1 MNSMKK
7 NREKRK
13 KKKYEFTDWE
23 SGDSVYRTHIAHPNV
38 FDQYSILW
46 LSRARACEW
55 ARMMRRA
62 VGMSGAHT
70 IHRLSYLCTRRVH
83 EIIWAKRI
91 DSSRRNSIQCK
102 KEKDNIKIDDFN
114 SVSIALPDSKLVDI
128 VVFFFIRS
136 RIFVCD
142 INAHRDFSSAST
154 FSFVFF
160 FRPLLLV
167 LTLVTRFVP
176 TIFFSHSA
184 LFSNNFLSPFV
195 SFGFRFDWH

>member
-114 SVSIALPDSKLVDI
+114 SVSIALPDSKLVNI
-128 VVFFFIRS
+128 VVFFYSLSYFRVWHKRASRFFI
-136 RIFVCD
+136 
-142 INAHRDFSSAST
+142 
-154 FSFVFF
+154 SFNVFIC
-160 FRPLLLV
+160 
-167 LTLVTRFVP
+167 
-176 TIFFSHSA
+176 IFFSPVTVSA
-184 LFSNNFLSPFV
+184 HARYQICPNYILL
-195 SFGFRFDWH
+195 SFGAIFE